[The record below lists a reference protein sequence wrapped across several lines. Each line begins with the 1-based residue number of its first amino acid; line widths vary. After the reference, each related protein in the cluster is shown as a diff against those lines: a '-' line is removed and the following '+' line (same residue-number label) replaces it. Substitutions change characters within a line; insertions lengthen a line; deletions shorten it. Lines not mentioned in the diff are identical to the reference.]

1 MTIKQNG
8 GVFGRNPTFNDV
20 TIDGDLTVEGT
31 VIHTGDLTVDNINIS
46 GNVISSTN
54 TNGNIDLNA
63 NGTGVVEI
71 NKPATAGIVT
81 GIRMINPQN
90 APGTGDGT
98 NIVFQNTGDSG
109 RRSEIQGYSNNNY
122 GLDNGLRFLTQ
133 DGSSTPR
140 TVLDLRGG
148 AAGDVKVSIGNLV
161 IGTSGKGIDFSA
173 TAGTGTS
180 ELFDDYEEG
189 DWTPVVADAVTGG
202 NVATLS
208 VSNGYYTKVGDLV
221 HVQAKIT
228 LSSKGSMSAG
238 NPIYI
243 RSLPF
248 TSKNSTN
255 GATTFSILCNGVTTI
270 GNYVTSLMDENATTF
285 RLFDSGSGVNF
296 IVVSEI
302 TDTTQFV
309 IGGTYRAA

>member
-46 GNVISSTN
+46 GNAISSTN

-161 IGTSGKGIDFSA
+161 IGT
-173 TAGTGTS
+173 
-180 ELFDDYEEG
+180 
-189 DWTPVVADAVTGG
+189 
-202 NVATLS
+202 
-208 VSNGYYTKVGDLV
+208 
-221 HVQAKIT
+221 
-228 LSSKGSMSAG
+228 
-238 NPIYI
+238 
-243 RSLPF
+243 
-248 TSKNSTN
+248 
-255 GATTFSILCNGVTTI
+255 LC
-270 GNYVTSLMDENATTF
+270 
-285 RLFDSGSGVNF
+285 
-296 IVVSEI
+296 
-302 TDTTQFV
+302 
-309 IGGTYRAA
+309 YRWHWHL

>member
-46 GNVISSTN
+46 GNAISSTN

-63 NGTGVVEI
+63 NGTGVVDI

-98 NIVFQNTGDSG
+98 NIVFQNTDDPG
-109 RRSEIQGYSNNNY
+109 RRSEIQGYSNDNY
-122 GLDNGLRFLTQ
+122 GQANGLRFLTQ

-148 AAGDVKVSIGNLV
+148 AAGDVNVSIGNLV
-161 IGTSGKGIDFSA
+161 IGTSGKGIDFSV

-180 ELFDDYEEG
+180 ELLDDYEEG
-189 DWTPVVADAVTGG
+189 DWTPAFANIGTGTYTTQVG
-202 NVATLS
+202 R
-208 VSNGYYTKVGDLV
+208 YTKVGNLV
-221 HVQAKIT
+221 TVSVHIDINVLGTA
-228 LSSKGSMSAG
+228 SGSLE
-238 NPIYI
+238 I
-243 RSLPF
+243 SLPF
-248 TSKNSTN
+248 TSSAVSGNYGSASSIHAQNFTTAADGLN
-255 GATTFSILCNGVTTI
+255 VLIFPNTASATVYSGAGATSAAVNVTHAVMGTGNFLCTLVYFT
-270 GNYVTSLMDENATTF
+270 A
-285 RLFDSGSGVNF
+285 
-296 IVVSEI
+296 
-302 TDTTQFV
+302 
-309 IGGTYRAA
+309 